1 MLLQILFFYWL
12 KFPLQVHYGPNVK
25 DPVAPKLWLIDIAAL
40 QRSSVSSYAEVQ
52 RLMLVAAPR

>member
-12 KFPLQVHYGPNVK
+12 KFPLQVRYGPNVK

-52 RLMLVAAPR
+52 RLMLDAAPR